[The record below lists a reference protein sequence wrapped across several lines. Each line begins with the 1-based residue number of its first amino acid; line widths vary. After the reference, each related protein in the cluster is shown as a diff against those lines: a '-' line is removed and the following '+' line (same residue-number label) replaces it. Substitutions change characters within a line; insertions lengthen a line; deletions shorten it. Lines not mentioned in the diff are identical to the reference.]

1 MEFIIKKPILLK
13 SLQRVQG
20 VVEKRNTMP
29 ILSNVLIEAMG
40 EKVNIMATDLEIFI
54 KDSIEAEVKKEGA
67 VTINARKFFEIVKE
81 LPDEN
86 VDISVN
92 KDSKVTIKGGKA
104 KFNVMGLPSRDFPAF
119 PVVDETKM
127 EDIHKDVLKEMVDKT
142 SFAVS
147 MDETRYN
154 INGFLLEKEGQ
165 KVRMV
170 TTDGH
175 RLALVEKI
183 DDLGFGIEDNK
194 SVLLP
199 RKGMME
205 IRKLLEEESESAF
218 KVSITEKSAAIKK
231 DDTIINIRLLE
242 GEFPDYKKVIP
253 ENNDKTV
260 TVNRDGLLA
269 SLKRVS
275 ILSADKIKGV
285 NFRFSKD
292 SLNLNSSNPDI
303 GDATEEL
310 SIKYAESDVEI
321 AFNAKYMIDM
331 LEAIEDEVVEIRLKD
346 SLSPGMLGSS
356 KTGDYTYVIM
366 PMRL

>member
-1 MEFIIKKPILLK
+1 MEFKIKKAVFLK

-20 VVEKRNTMP
+20 VVERRNTMP
-29 ILSNVLIEAMG
+29 ILSNVLIETIDG
-40 EKVNIMATDLEIFI
+40 KVNVMATDLEVFI
-54 KDSIEAEVKKEGA
+54 KDSVEAEINKEGA
-67 VTINARKFFEIVKE
+67 VTINARKFFEIIKE

-92 KDSKVTIKGGKA
+92 KDSRVTIKGGKA
-104 KFNVMGLPSRDFPAF
+104 KFNIMGLPSKDFPAF
-119 PVVDETKM
+119 PLVDESKL
-127 EDIHKDVLKEMVDKT
+127 EDINKEVLKEMVDKT

-165 KVRMV
+165 KIRMV

-183 DDLGFGIEDNK
+183 DDLGFGAQENK

-205 IRKLLEEESESAF
+205 IRKLLEEECKSNF
-218 KVSITEKSAAIKK
+218 KINITEKSAAMKK
-231 DDTIINIRLLE
+231 DDTLINIRLLE

-260 TVNRDGLLA
+260 MVNRNGLLA

-285 NFRFSKD
+285 NFKFSKNT
-292 SLNLNSSNPDI
+292 LNLNSSNPDI
-303 GDATEEL
+303 GDATEEI
-310 SIKYAESDVEI
+310 STKYTETDVEI
-321 AFNAKYMIDM
+321 AFNASYMIDM
-331 LEAIEDEVVEIRLKD
+331 LEAIEDESVEIRLKD
-346 SLSPGMLGSS
+346 SLSPGILSSS
-356 KTGDYTYVIM
+356 KTGDYTYIIM